1 MQACTCTW
9 RNAEVDIG
17 NHGTLAS
24 TYKGLKKKFHSTNN
38 VEHECWF
45 CPDDIK
51 RCVGGNREKY
61 VLDWP
66 KV

>member
-1 MQACTCTW
+1 
-9 RNAEVDIG
+9 
-17 NHGTLAS
+17 
-24 TYKGLKKKFHSTNN
+24 LKKKFHSTNN